1 MWSTWDG
8 ILPYLLPFLDP
19 VLGLL
24 ILSVGPFVFK
34 RIMAF
39 MKGQIDAMKAQTL
52 EIYYH
57 LLAVSDLGDDF
68 DDILTNGP

>member
-1 MWSTWDG
+1 
-8 ILPYLLPFLDP
+8 
-19 VLGLL
+19 
-24 ILSVGPFVFK
+24 
-34 RIMAF
+34 MAF
-39 MKGQIDAMKAQTL
+39 VQGQIDAIKAQTL